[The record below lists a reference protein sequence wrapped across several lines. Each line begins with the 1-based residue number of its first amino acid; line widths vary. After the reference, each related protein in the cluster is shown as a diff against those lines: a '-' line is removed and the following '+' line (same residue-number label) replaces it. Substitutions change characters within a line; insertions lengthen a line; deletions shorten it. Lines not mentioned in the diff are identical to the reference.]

1 MSTGLRTIL
10 RPEDAVR
17 ISRPYRTDDRDTS
30 RASSQD
36 TLVEPDQPSIAQN
49 ASTAESQSAPTQPAD
64 QGPKPITEVLS
75 AEATIEKTRIAVEE
89 GRKITQDALA
99 GSEAVSEVVRPKLT
113 IDLGHS
119 KIARLP
125 EPVVDLIKD
134 EVERL
139 SLSHN
144 QIWHIPYRFEE
155 CAQLRY
161 LNIRTNNFREF
172 PRAVYK
178 LPLLEILDISRNK
191 LRRVPEEIRQLT
203 SLRVF
208 SLMHNRVDDLPTSLC
223 DMNKLQILKVAENPL
238 RFRLRRV
245 VDQKEQEVANTTLTD
260 NEKELAITV
269 EIKRFLQDE
278 RRGQIMTTPTP
289 ADAESGGEASEI
301 AIDTP
306 RPLKRV
312 LSSRFPVI
320 PSATLNGSGPDSP
333 ADLTAKSPAAQSRPP
348 PIPTRS
354 HYRIQSNQN
363 NSMMRRPGVTPL
375 TLGNERIR
383 SNSESTLQGTVA
395 PRKRRPGLLRQEKSD
410 LDPVEEGPTNRYSHL
425 RGHSY
430 ASALRNKIA
439 DSPGES
445 VGSTSPDSLNDRRL
459 RNIAFNRRLSSVPEQ
474 KEDDMVHNPLV
485 EGAKGILYAIYQ
497 VHPQLSTLTSVAKS
511 GDLRRNSIEIIWY
524 TASAHIDQL
533 NEVLENANIVYE
545 DEEYR
550 LDSIESAIKTACMRC
565 IKSYTA
571 LCLQIQE
578 YVPKIISRSDAR
590 YVRTTM
596 LLLYGSIVEIKNAC
610 TSFGVDLQHPVANLS
625 IDNSSPPTA
634 VEQTLRAPRPIQ
646 DQSVSRPGAR
656 QRSDTAIQHP
666 TLNTIITETQNMAAQ
681 QTPIFT
687 QSLNMTGSTVNGT
700 IHSGASLGPSAF
712 TGTTLGNRSRSN
724 SRATPISS
732 VPSSVTGT
740 PPSVDTFLV
749 PQPGV
754 APSRINTLTG
764 VSEAEEDRVF
774 EEIFRA
780 LSRAYNAA
788 DQSLPITRR
797 YITRSLEAANENRH
811 PKEIRDM
818 WSHLTYRCKACM
830 DLSEALHSRLVNMK
844 VKDPVAG
851 RNQRE
856 FWALCKSFLQ
866 SFVNLVVEMRDAG
879 GKQLLPAE
887 AVYVLRPVQKA
898 CRDAGKLIDASP
910 WNFLAD
916 DNSTSSMPTPLAQ
929 YPGGSG
935 YSATGFPPPSQA
947 ANGISPV
954 SVPLPATPLSAA
966 LGPAVQATVPSTPA
980 SAYGDQFFA
989 GNVFQRADSLL
1000 SMQQAA
1006 GFPLYSRRA

>member
-1 MSTGLRTIL
+1 ML
-10 RPEDAVR
+10 
-17 ISRPYRTDDRDTS
+17 
-30 RASSQD
+30 ASSQD

-306 RPLKRV
+306 RPLKRY
-312 LSSRFPVI
+312 
-320 PSATLNGSGPDSP
+320 D
-333 ADLTAKSPAAQSRPP
+333 
-348 PIPTRS
+348 
-354 HYRIQSNQN
+354 
-363 NSMMRRPGVTPL
+363 
-375 TLGNERIR
+375 
-383 SNSESTLQGTVA
+383 
-395 PRKRRPGLLRQEKSD
+395 EK
-410 LDPVEEGPTNRYSHL
+410 T
-425 RGHSY
+425 
-430 ASALRNKIA
+430 
-439 DSPGES
+439 
-445 VGSTSPDSLNDRRL
+445 
-459 RNIAFNRRLSSVPEQ
+459 RLSSVPEQ